1 MIEKLGTLSDDD
13 LVHAVVEYVVRQ
25 LGKYPDRQAEAVND
39 LSPGL
44 RAFYAT
50 WLVDAEVKNGGFNQY
65 FWNNG
70 GGMAAAAVEG
80 FRLLGAQDH
89 AALMLKAVTIWQ
101 QEREEMEHLEAEGT
115 LEAFSEADESTAL
128 GELDAPYYDLPD
140 IEAVHIRFIR
150 AHPEMFDDPPPRTS

>member
-1 MIEKLGTLSDDD
+1 VIEKLETLSDDD
-13 LVHAVVEYVVRQ
+13 LIHAVVEYVVLQ
-25 LGKYPDRQAEAVND
+25 LGKDPNRQAAAVND

-80 FRLLGAQDH
+80 FRLLGTQDH
-89 AALMLKAVTIWQ
+89 AALMLKAVAIWE
-101 QEREEMEHLEAEGT
+101 QEREGLEHLEAEGT

-128 GELDAPYYDLPD
+128 GELDAPYYDLAD
-140 IEAVHIRFIR
+140 IEAVHIQFIR
-150 AHPEMFDDPPPRTS
+150 AHPEMFDDRARRVN

>member
-1 MIEKLGTLSDDD
+1 VIEKLGTLPDDD
-13 LVHAVVEYVVRQ
+13 LIHAVVEYVVLQ
-25 LGKYPDRQAEAVND
+25 LGKDPDRQAEAVND
-39 LSPGL
+39 LSPDL

-80 FRLLGAQDH
+80 FRLPGAQDH
-89 AALMLKAVTIWQ
+89 ASLMLKAVAIWE
-101 QEREEMEHLEAEGT
+101 QERAEMQHFEGEGT

-140 IEAVHIRFIR
+140 IEAIHIRFIR
-150 AHPEMFDDPPPRTS
+150 AHPEMFDDRARRVN